1 MEIIT
6 NYKTKLNRKYG
17 NKKKFEEQNMSVIM
31 HLLML
36 TTITISNDVR
46 VV

>member
-17 NKKKFEEQNMSVIM
+17 NKKKFGGTKYVSYYAPTGV
-31 HLLML
+31 
-36 TTITISNDVR
+36 NDNYNFK
-46 VV
+46 